1 MRTAIICLNY
11 SSALCAIVLGFLAL
25 DIYAD
30 QQAATQM
37 AIEENARKTEALYVA
52 LTGRHGIRLSNQ
64 GERNE

>member
-52 LTGRHGIRLSNQ
+52 LTGLHGIRLGNQ